1 MVTCAL
7 IGVNKHFAEVFEMA
21 ERRAEP
27 LKPCTASFGASY
39 DTFFRAAKDGRL
51 KTIRLGNR
59 LYVPADE
66 IERLSR
72 EGLPRRTQRG
82 LAAK

>member
-1 MVTCAL
+1 
-7 IGVNKHFAEVFEMA
+7 MA
-21 ERRAEP
+21 EKRAEP
-27 LKPCTASFGASY
+27 LKPLAASFGASY

-59 LYVPADE
+59 LYVPSDE

-72 EGLPRRTQRG
+72 EGLPRRTRR
-82 LAAK
+82 AVTK